1 MLQGLWGD
9 MKMSGWVEVG
19 FWRPPPCILQLEGGA
34 GGGKSGEVKCKG
46 TPRRG

>member
-19 FWRPPPCILQLEGGA
+19 FWRPHPVCFSWKVEQEEENQE
-34 GGGKSGEVKCKG
+34 K
-46 TPRRG
+46 